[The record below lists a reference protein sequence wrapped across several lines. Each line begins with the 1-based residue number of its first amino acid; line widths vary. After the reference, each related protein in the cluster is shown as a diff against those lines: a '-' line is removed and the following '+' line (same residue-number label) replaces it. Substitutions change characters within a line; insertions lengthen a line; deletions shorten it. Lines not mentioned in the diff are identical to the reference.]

1 MNQYS
6 REAKVPKHVDNEF
19 LEIADGVQED
29 EGNDNKLLQGHE
41 LEKFGHDLNFKR
53 RYDTSTK
60 KKEKTKSVVNR
71 ASSSTENPKSMPR
84 SQLSVEAHPSGKSQK
99 FETEES

>member
-41 LEKFGHDLNFKR
+41 LEKFGHDLNIKR
-53 RYDTSTK
+53 WW
-60 KKEKTKSVVNR
+60 
-71 ASSSTENPKSMPR
+71 
-84 SQLSVEAHPSGKSQK
+84 VE
-99 FETEES
+99 